1 MSLKRDED
9 YDSDADAATSNKKSR
24 LVEQQQ
30 AQIDDIDPLAIDCIL
45 GYLDVKSLY
54 RFAFCSKHFS
64 EVVTHEHVVR
74 SAMISGGHANKTMS
88 DVIDLALNKRNIFL
102 PSPSRLLRLANGKCC
117 ENKLCTALVHHIRP
131 GYGLFFCWDCL
142 TGSTIAIKNS
152 HKMLKNDRVARG
164 EYSRKSYLLK
174 RPYTDTAGERAGP
187 IISYAN
193 QESSQDD
200 IQNLLEEADETVSQ
214 ERSASILKCLE
225 QAAEDRRK
233 LEYQASNAKHGRR
246 IAKKEKVL
254 QLAVTLK
261 EMLSASASC
270 THYNDTL
277 CSYREYHCSKAN
289 QPFLRFRCKF
299 VDNKMKDFVVAP
311 SKATKKKLKEVVNYI
326 EETMEV
332 VVESGFLDFS
342 FLESDATVNV
352 WESKLQEELRTHYSD
367 VLMRVND
374 SMLNLIQQGRLS
386 YALNELEDNPPQTR
400 LRYEVQGIY
409 AMTGW
414 GGLFA
419 DIVMIKFADS
429 IPPSLDNSYA
439 RGLAVFVYID
449 KRRRETKLDFSMYC
463 DEASKRFRSMLP
475 AAAEFVYFV
484 KHEKA
489 KKIHDPTPERQA
501 QYTEANIDRWKR
513 FGDHG
518 LEMLEKRQFEDLLLP
533 DEFRYM

>member
-9 YDSDADAATSNKKSR
+9 YDSDVDAATSNKKPR
-24 LVEQQQ
+24 LIAEQQ
-30 AQIDDIDPLAIDCIL
+30 AQIDDVDPLAIDRIL

-54 RFAFCSKHFS
+54 RFAFCTKRFS
-64 EVVTHEHVVR
+64 EIVTHEHVVR

-88 DVIDLALNKRNIFL
+88 DVIDLALNKQNIFL

-187 IISYAN
+187 IVSYA
-193 QESSQDD
+193 SQDASQAD
-200 IQNLLEEADETVSQ
+200 IQNLLEEADKTVSQ
-214 ERSASILKCLE
+214 ERSASILKCLK
-225 QAAEDRRK
+225 QAAKDRK
-233 LEYQASNAKHGRR
+233 ELEYQATNAKHRRR
-246 IAKKEKVL
+246 IAKMKKVV

-261 EMLSASASC
+261 EMLSTSSSSSC
-270 THYNDTL
+270 TDYTDTL
-277 CSYREYHCSKAN
+277 CSYREYHFSKAN
-289 QPFLRFRCKF
+289 EPFLQFRCKF

-311 SKATKKKLKEVVNYI
+311 SKATKKKLKEVANYI

-352 WESKLQEELRTHYSD
+352 WESKLQEELRTHYSA
-367 VLMRVND
+367 VLMLIND
-374 SMLNLIQQGRLS
+374 SMLTLIQQGRLS
-386 YALNELEDNPPQTR
+386 YALNELEDNSPLIC
-400 LRYEVQGIY
+400 LRHEVRGIY

-414 GGLFA
+414 GGMFA
-419 DIVMIKFADS
+419 DIVMAKFADG
-429 IPPSLDNSYA
+429 IPPSLDKLYV
-439 RGLAVFVYID
+439 RDLAVFVYID
-449 KRRRETKLDFSMYC
+449 KRRRETELDFSMYC
-463 DEASKRFRSMLP
+463 DEASERFRAILP

-484 KHEKA
+484 KYEKA
-489 KKIHDPTPERQA
+489 NKIQDPTPERQA

-513 FGDHG
+513 FGDRG
-518 LEMLEKRQFEDLLLP
+518 LDMLEKRQFEALILD
-533 DEFRYM
+533 D